1 MERPQLNLHGPI
13 RSLAS
18 GWVHISRV
26 LARVQGNRA
35 ELSPAQEIRL
45 PQDSV
50 RRFVWGHVIPS
61 REEHGCK
68 LLRKPQVLNNS
79 LGIQTCQETREAGPW
94 GAAAGIARAVT
105 SQPLNLPVIET

>member
-1 MERPQLNLHGPI
+1 MVL
-13 RSLAS
+13 S
-18 GWVHISRV
+18 GRWPPAGCISPGCWPEYRV
-26 LARVQGNRA
+26 IAA
-35 ELSPAQEIRL
+35 ELSPAQEIGL